1 MTTEDHTAAWD
12 ARDRLTAELAQCK
25 HLPERTLYIRR
36 DDGGTLGFGLLSKGR
51 GLLLIDWSGSAY
63 ETQVF
68 HNPVL
73 RFDPYEQ
80 KADGFGGMFGFGEK
94 GARGWMLRL
103 IDGGA
108 VQAEIPVLPNIT
120 AVADLLANEDR
131 FLSGKR
137 KPREIPLWQPRPEEG
152 ALVERILTIWEQ
164 LVLKNG

>member
-1 MTTEDHTAAWD
+1 MAIEDNTAAWD
-12 ARDRLTAELAQCK
+12 ARDRLAAELTQGK
-25 HLPERTLYIRR
+25 NLPERTLYIRR
-36 DDGGTLGFGLLSKGR
+36 NDGGTLAFGLLPKGR
-51 GLLLIDWSGSAY
+51 GLLLIDWSGAAY

-68 HNPVL
+68 QNPVL
-73 RFDPYEQ
+73 RLDPYEQ

-94 GARGWMLRL
+94 GACGWMLRL

-120 AVADLLANEDR
+120 AVADLLAKEDR

-152 ALVERILTIWEQ
+152 AFLERILTIWERLILQ
-164 LVLKNG
+164 NA